1 MNLKK
6 ILPVLAI
13 AATLSIAGC
22 GPKDADVQAKAE
34 SSLNTNPE
42 TSGIAV
48 KVDKGV
54 ATLSGEAASESAR
67 STAEGLVKDVKGVKS
82 VINNVTVAAPVVT
95 TPVEVTADDPL
106 TSAVR
111 DATKDH
117 PGVTATVN
125 MGTITLT
132 GTVTKEEN
140 RTLMMKLNALK
151 PGKIENNL
159 TIK

>member
-6 ILPVLAI
+6 LLPVLML
-13 AATLSIAGC
+13 AASVGLTSC
-22 GPKDADVQAKAE
+22 GLKDADVKAKSE
-34 SSLNTNPE
+34 TSLQSNPE
-42 TSGIAV
+42 TSGVMVA
-48 KVDKGV
+48 VDKGV
-54 ATLSGEAASESAR
+54 ATLSGEVANEGAR

-82 VINNVTVAAPVVT
+82 VVNNITVAAPVVT
-95 TPVEVTADDPL
+95 APVVVTEDDPL
-106 TSAVR
+106 TVAVR

-132 GTVTKEEN
+132 GTATKDEN
-140 RTLMMKLNALK
+140 RTLMMKLNALN

>member
-1 MNLKK
+1 MNVRKL
-6 ILPVLAI
+6 LPVLLL
-13 AATLSIAGC
+13 AATVSLTAC
-22 GPKDADVQAKAE
+22 GPKDADVKAKSEE
-34 SSLNTNPE
+34 SLKSNPE
-42 TSGIAV
+42 TSGIMV
-48 KVDKGV
+48 SVEKGV
-54 ATLSGEAASESAR
+54 ATISGEVANEGAR

-82 VINNVTVAAPVVT
+82 VVNNVTVAAPAAAPVVVT
-95 TPVEVTADDPL
+95 PDDPL
-106 TSAVR
+106 TIAVR

-132 GTVTKEEN
+132 GTATKDEN

>member
-6 ILPVLAI
+6 LLPALVLC
-13 AATLSIAGC
+13 ATLSVVGC
-22 GPKDADVQAKAE
+22 GPKDAEVQQKSE
-34 SSLNTNPE
+34 TSLNTNPE
-42 TSGIAV
+42 TAGVMVSV
-48 KVDKGV
+48 EKGV
-54 ATLSGEAASESAR
+54 ATLSGEVANESAR
-67 STAEGLVKDVKGVKS
+67 TTAEGLVKDVKGVKS
-82 VINNVTVAAPVVT
+82 VVNNVTVAAPVIT
-95 TPVEVTADDPL
+95 APVVVSPDDAL

-117 PGVTATVN
+117 PGVTATVSN
-125 MGTITLT
+125 GTVTLT
-132 GTVTKEEN
+132 GTASKDEN